1 MTKKILLSVALCLF
15 LCVGAHTY
23 TYAQVKSKEKTSDKF
38 TKEEKEKFSVIYEYA
53 LSNSF
58 DATKAILE
66 NYKKITIPEKRFGE
80 IFSAQFGGKAVE
92 LTPTEK
98 IEMDKFTELMK
109 KDKQANDDQVNK
121 IVLAQKLDQKK
132 YQEMKKEYSQ
142 NHIFQNEIYEITQKR
157 QIINSKK

>member
-1 MTKKILLSVALCLF
+1 MTKKILFSVVLCLF
-15 LCVGAHTY
+15 LLAGTHTY
-23 TYAQVKSKEKTSDKF
+23 THAQVKSKEKTSEKF

-53 LSNSF
+53 LKNSF
-58 DATKAILE
+58 DAAKAILD
-66 NYKKITIPEKRFGE
+66 NYRKISIPEKRFGE

-109 KDKQANDDQVNK
+109 KGKQANDDQVNK
-121 IVLAQKLDQKK
+121 IVVAQKLDQKK
-132 YQEMKKEYSQ
+132 YQEMKKENNQ
-142 NHIFQNEIYEITQKR
+142 NHVFQNEIYEIIQKR